1 MEGAPMDWFNK
12 MIVGMMPVFPKNFI
26 WIFSRPYIAGK
37 RLEDAVRKTKEL
49 NAAGILA
56 TIDVLGEDIKDLS
69 EATAAKE
76 EGLAVLD
83 AIRENGLD
91 ANLSVKLTQLGLHL
105 DREACFQNVHEL
117 AKKAAENNNFLR
129 IDMEDSTCTDDTL
142 GIYRRIRKEFPRSG
156 AVVQAYMKRSEADVR
171 ALIGERIAHLRIC
184 KGIYDES
191 SEIAYKDRE
200 EIREAYKKLVLMMF
214 DSGSFAAIATHDK
227 KLAKWAVQTI
237 RERNIPRENYEFQML
252 LGVTEKLRRDLVS
265 DGHPLRV
272 YVPFGEQWYRYCMR
286 RMKENPSVAGYVVM
300 ALFIR
305 G

>member
-1 MEGAPMDWFNK
+1 MQWFNK

-37 RLEDAVRKTKEL
+37 RLEDAVRKTKQL
-49 NAAGILA
+49 NDAGILA

-76 EGLAVLD
+76 EGLAVLE
-83 AIRENGLD
+83 AIRTNGLQ

-105 DREACFQNVHEL
+105 DREACYQNVREL
-117 AKKAAENNNFLR
+117 AKRAAEINNFLR
-129 IDMEDSTCTDDTL
+129 IDMEDSTCTDETL

-156 AVVQAYMKRSEADVR
+156 AVIQAYMRRSEADVR
-171 ALIGERIAHLRIC
+171 ALIADKIAHLRIC
-184 KGIYDES
+184 KGIYDERP
-191 SEIAYKDRE
+191 EIAYKDRE
-200 EIREAYKKLVLMMF
+200 EIREAFKKLVLMMF
-214 DSGSFAAIATHDK
+214 DSGSFAAIATHDR
-227 KLAKWAVQTI
+227 KLADWAAQTI
-237 RERNIPRENYEFQML
+237 RERKVPRENYEFQML
-252 LGVTEKLRRDLVS
+252 LGVTEKLRGNLVR

-286 RMKENPSVAGYVVM
+286 RMKENPSVAGYVVK